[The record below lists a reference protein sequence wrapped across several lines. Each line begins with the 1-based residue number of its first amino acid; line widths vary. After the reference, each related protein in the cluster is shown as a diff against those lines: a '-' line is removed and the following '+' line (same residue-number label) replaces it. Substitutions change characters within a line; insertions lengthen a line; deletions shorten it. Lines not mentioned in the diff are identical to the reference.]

1 MNALENPPEEIE
13 ESQDPPF
20 PTPEISQK
28 ILAALGC
35 GVMRYDAACIAGIN
49 PITLGAWLN
58 SKIPECIAFREAVIR
73 KEHLFTAQA
82 FSGMAKAGIK
92 DWRAYPALLQ
102 LRLFTSRGQMSDYHF
117 NGLSSVTYERIKQ
130 FGLEGMLEDDLYPT
144 IREEKSPF

>member
-1 MNALENPPEEIE
+1 
-13 ESQDPPF
+13 
-20 PTPEISQK
+20 
-28 ILAALGC
+28 
-35 GVMRYDAACIAGIN
+35 MRYPAACIAGIK
-49 PITLGAWLN
+49 PTTLGTWLN
-58 SKIPECIAFREAVIR
+58 GKTPECMAFRKAVVR

-82 FSGMAKAGIK
+82 FTGMTKAGMK

-102 LRLFTSRGQMSDYHF
+102 LRLFTSRGQMSDYHL